1 MELTSRQRLL
11 AFALTV
17 LGLAGL
23 GTFLVVS
30 GTGNHH
36 AGSPPPSPA
45 ATATSQPTT
54 PPAPTQST
62 GSTAASSQV
71 NIYQWLP
78 FTEPQLA
85 DGAALVT
92 EFATDYGTYSYS
104 QSAASYT
111 GRMRGLANSQL
122 LQVIQS
128 AYSAP
133 GVAALRSQQKQVSVG
148 SAVINSL
155 RSFGPS
161 SLTFV
166 VTVNQKITA
175 NHGTSQQSN
184 QYAVTAANTGTGW
197 QVNNIEL
204 ASQGDQ

>member
-17 LGLAGL
+17 LGLAVL
-23 GTFLVVS
+23 GTFLFVS
-30 GTGNHH
+30 GTGHH
-36 AGSPPPSPA
+36 NTSGAPPRSSP
-45 ATATSQPTT
+45 TATSQSTT
-54 PPAPTQST
+54 PPPPTQPA

-85 DGAALVT
+85 KAAALVT
-92 EFATDYGTYSYS
+92 EFSAYYGTYSYRE
-104 QSAASYT
+104 SAASYT
-111 GRMRGLANSQL
+111 GRMQGLANGQL
-122 LQVIQS
+122 LTVIQS
-128 AYSAP
+128 GYDAP
-133 GVAALRSQQKQVSVG
+133 GVAALRDQQKQVSVG

-175 NHGTSQQSN
+175 NGGTSQQSN
-184 QYAVTAANTGTGW
+184 QYAVTAANGGTGW
-197 QVNNIEL
+197 QVNDIEL
-204 ASQGDQ
+204 ASQGNQ